1 LSKGSCGPVVIGI
14 SRDGSVDGWYLHGH
28 FLEIVVS
35 VAETPLQVVDEIGL
49 HIMRMMTVEMILF
62 DCGRVFVL

>member
-1 LSKGSCGPVVIGI
+1 
-14 SRDGSVDGWYLHGH
+14 VDGWYLHGH

-35 VAETPLQVVDEIGL
+35 VAETPLQIVDEIGL